1 MVAKRSGRTA
11 TRWGKVKVAS
21 LLTTAA
27 VLTVVVG
34 LTLWIAPPA
43 RAFGTLSAPYT
54 LGCNSGSSSGPVTP
68 VKVGT
73 WSDSGATVSA
83 SNGKVSDGSLTSP
96 PTSGL
101 NAFTGTYSTSEVK
114 GGGVIWIGPGTT
126 GCSKPTANTYGE
138 TASWTWEVTVYPDI
152 SASCTSGGTATAS
165 YSLDLYAN
173 VHYLGSPYYAIYPDM
188 ITQPAAAY
196 QVACSGGGSS
206 SYSPASPV
214 TATYTLTSP
223 PFEEM
228 SGVSYDFQT
237 SVLGD
242 AYATQSGAGFADATV
257 SFTAT
262 LTSLSCSGCP

>member
-1 MVAKRSGRTA
+1 MGR
-11 TRWGKVKVAS
+11 RGRVKVAS
-21 LLTTAA
+21 LVTVAA
-27 VLTVVVG
+27 ALAVIVG
-34 LTLWIAPPA
+34 LTFWVAPPA
-43 RAFGTLSAPYT
+43 RAFAALSAPYT
-54 LGCNSGSSSGPVTP
+54 LGCNSGGSSGPVTP

-83 SNGKVSDGSLTSP
+83 SSGKISDGSLTSP

-101 NAFTGTYSTSEVK
+101 NSFTGTYSTSEVK

-152 SASCTSGGTATAS
+152 SASCTNGGTATAS
-165 YSLDLYAN
+165 YSLNLYAN
-173 VHYLGSPYYAIYPDM
+173 VHYGVPPYYAIYPDM

-196 QVACSGGGSS
+196 QVTCSGAGSS
-206 SYSPASPV
+206 SYSPASAV
-214 TATYTLTSP
+214 TGTYTLTSP
-223 PFEEM
+223 PYEEI

-242 AYATQSGAGFADATV
+242 AYTTQSGAGFADATV